1 MRTDQERVAVNALW
15 VAIMSLISVGVS
27 VALVYE
33 QAKSSN
39 GSLPACAF
47 PPKVSLKRK
56 KGRCKYLAL
65 PLRVCIPK
73 YLEGQ

>member
-56 KGRCKYLAL
+56 KG
-65 PLRVCIPK
+65 
-73 YLEGQ
+73 